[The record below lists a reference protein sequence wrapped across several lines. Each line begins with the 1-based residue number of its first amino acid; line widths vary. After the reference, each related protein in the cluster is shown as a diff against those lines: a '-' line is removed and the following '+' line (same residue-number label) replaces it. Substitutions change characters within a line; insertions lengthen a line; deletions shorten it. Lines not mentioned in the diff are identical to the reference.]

1 MKLSKA
7 AAADLKGENVEVVGF
22 AEKAVDASAGLPEGW
37 AAAVDS
43 DGDTYYVRSQLC
55 HLPRRCP
62 PPPELGPASS
72 RCAVEQ
78 GDGRDAVGGPS
89 VRRLSRGVCPP
100 LLARAA
106 RARRRETCSLQCSP
120 HYLLDESTCVVGA
133 PRPDRARA
141 RSRVEGGTLLSL
153 FTLLS
158 V

>member
-1 MKLSKA
+1 MVVGLLRAVAVHRARQRDERRIEQMKLRKA
-7 AAADLKGENVEVVGF
+7 EEAELTSANVEVVGF

-43 DGDTYYVRSQLC
+43 DGDTYYVRSQPC

-89 VRRLSRGVCPP
+89 VRPLSRDVCPP
-100 LLARAA
+100 A
-106 RARRRETCSLQCSP
+106 RARRAGETCSC
-120 HYLLDESTCVVGA
+120 STCVLGA
-133 PRPDRARA
+133 PRGPTEPERGRGCCI
-141 RSRVEGGTLLSL
+141 V
-153 FTLLS
+153 
-158 V
+158 